1 MTEIYNASLFEL
13 AAPDLFSETFI
24 KTIYYWQNLLQH
36 FAPARDARDLV
47 CNHRA
52 LAIC

>member
-1 MTEIYNASLFEL
+1 MTEIYNASFIEL
-13 AAPDLFSETFI
+13 SAPDPSCKTFI
-24 KTIYYWQNLLQH
+24 TTIYYWKNRLRH
-36 FAPARDARDLV
+36 FPARDARDLV